1 MVNSLNAIVQLLSH
15 AQHFATPWTAARQ
28 ASLSFT
34 LFQSLLKPMS
44 IELMMASNHLILCH
58 ALLLLPSIFPSIR
71 VFSIELA
78 VCTGS
83 QSIGASAS
91 VLPMNIQGCFPL
103 GFTHLGLLSLMS
115 RGTLKSLLQ
124 TIVQKH
130 QFLGTQPSL
139 WSNSHIHT

>member
-1 MVNSLNAIVQLLSH
+1 MLSFSCSVMPNTLRPH
-15 AQHFATPWTAARQ
+15 GLRQ
-28 ASLSFT
+28 DRLPCPSLS
-34 LFQSLLKPMS
+34 SRVCSNSS

-130 QFLGTQPSL
+130 QFFGAQPSL
-139 WSNSHIHT
+139 